1 MNIEADTNRSLNE
14 MVHFLISNNTYSK
27 ERKQLTNGLKGKKI
41 TCKSFNTLQFKINYF
56 YIYKLKNKTVTRP
69 NHSEP
74 EIN

>member
-14 MVHFLISNNTYSK
+14 TVHFLISNNTYSK
-27 ERKQLTNGLKGKKI
+27 ERKQLTNGLEEKKKSY
-41 TCKSFNTLQFKINYF
+41 KSFNTLQFKINYF

-69 NHSEP
+69 NHSES